1 MAKSLTLHDEDSLDA
16 GHAARKKLCER
27 IVTCPTALNI
37 LRNAGATLDPAD
49 LRCAPV
55 VLSQL
60 MHQDCP
66 PASSDDAGA
75 DIAGRWLVPEPWNGR
90 LGNAPL
96 LFIGQNPSASFREH
110 YPSLAQAASTSAMQ
124 EYFDTRFDGLAIRG
138 GTRVKLKDEGK
149 GNDYA
154 GPNRFLSYL
163 VQIAARLHGRPA
175 KPGIDYAL
183 TEGVRCKSKDAI
195 GVELAVGTCARR
207 YMRETLALSPANVI
221 VCLGAI
227 ARQSLL
233 TAFECRDAPRKVQQR
248 FAFGTSVPLSV
259 LDGSSDHRQILFLR
273 HSAAFGAPQ
282 DIDPSIVAM
291 LNEKL
296 ARPPLAESAPVPILR
311 SKIK

>member
-1 MAKSLTLHDEDSLDA
+1 MGESLTLHDGDSLDA
-16 GHAARKKLCER
+16 GHAARKRLCER

-37 LRNAGATLDPAD
+37 LRNAGATLGSAD

-66 PASSDDAGA
+66 PASFDDAGA
-75 DIAGRWLVPEPWNGR
+75 DIAGRWLVPEPWNGH

-96 LFIGQNPSASFREH
+96 LFIGQNPSASFREN
-110 YPSLAQAASTSAMQ
+110 YPSLAQTPSTSAMQ
-124 EYFDTRFDGLAIRG
+124 EYFDTRFDGLAIRE

-149 GNDYA
+149 GSDYA

-163 VQIAARLHGRPA
+163 VQIAAQLHGRPA

-233 TAFECRDAPRKVQQR
+233 TAFERRDIPKRVQQR
-248 FAFGTSVPLSV
+248 FAFGTSIPLSV
-259 LDGSSDHRQILFLR
+259 LDNSSDHRQILFLR
-273 HSAAFGAPQ
+273 HSASFGARQ
-282 DIDPSIVAM
+282 AIDPSIVAM

-296 ARPPLAESAPVPILR
+296 TRRSLLEADLVPVL
-311 SKIK
+311 KAG

>member
-1 MAKSLTLHDEDSLDA
+1 MGELLTLHDADRFDTS
-16 GHAARKKLCER
+16 HAARSKLCER
-27 IVTCPTALNI
+27 IVNCPTALNI
-37 LRNAGATLDPAD
+37 LRNAGATLDSAD
-49 LRCAPV
+49 LCCAPV

-60 MHQDCP
+60 MHDDCP
-66 PASSDDAGA
+66 PASSDRAGA
-75 DIAGRWLVPEPWNGR
+75 DIAGRWLIPEPWNGH

-110 YPSLAQAASTSAMQ
+110 YPSLDQAASISAMQ
-124 EYFDTRFDGLAIRG
+124 EYFDTRFDGLAIRE
-138 GTRVKLKDEGK
+138 GTRVRLKDQ
-149 GNDYA
+149 GNGSDYA
-154 GPNRFLSYL
+154 SPNRFLSHL
-163 VQIAARLHGRPA
+163 VQIAARLYGRPA

-207 YMRETLALSPANVI
+207 YMRETLALSPAHVI

-233 TAFECRDAPRKVQQR
+233 TAFECRDSPRQVRQR
-248 FAFGTSVPLSV
+248 FAFGTSIPLSV

-273 HSAAFGAPQ
+273 HSAAFGAAQ
-282 DIDPSIVAM
+282 DIDPSIVAV

-296 ARPPLAESAPVPILR
+296 ARRA
-311 SKIK
+311 